1 MAEAIALTPEMITSD
16 ARLAFRTSPKDSA
29 FFAPPSISLSMSR
42 SSDDVSRS
50 SFCILFSV
58 AVASF
63 RACCHFCV
71 FVSLS
76 PYLAAA
82 LPVCSASSFT
92 RSRWVSICFVSTAAV
107 LAFFSSAVV
116 AEVNCDATS
125 FI

>member
-1 MAEAIALTPEMITSD
+1 MAAAIAFTPEMITSD
-16 ARLAFRTSPKDSA
+16 ARLAFSTSPKDSA
-29 FFAPPSISLSMSR
+29 FFVPSSILLSMSC
-42 SSDDVSRS
+42 SSDAVSRNS
-50 SFCILFSV
+50 LCILFSV

-71 FVSLS
+71 FSLLS

-92 RSRWVSICFVSTAAV
+92 RSRWVSICFVNTAAV